1 MVLVVFVFKLVKDL
15 DIYLLLFLF
24 FGKSLVEFVMLDD
37 FFLLMN
43 EDIVWDWLD
52 FFFYVVMNVDLE
64 YI

>member
-43 EDIVWDWLD
+43 EDIV
-52 FFFYVVMNVDLE
+52 
-64 YI
+64 

>member
-24 FGKSLVEFVMLDD
+24 FGRSFVEFVMLDV

-43 EDIVWDWLD
+43 EDIV
-52 FFFYVVMNVDLE
+52 
-64 YI
+64 

>member
-24 FGKSLVEFVMLDD
+24 FGRSFVEFVMLDV